1 MAIEIPGSIAHDIR
15 QPIVGDSFGWEAIE
29 PAAAKKTIV
38 IHATASDGPNEDGF
52 TMADYHVNHNG
63 WGGIGVH
70 LVATKDSYPGKPQFG
85 LPAGAHLQYVG
96 DLATWRA
103 GTVNQNP
110 GRIHIEISGIFT
122 AGNGIPSAAQL
133 RAVRA
138 FIDWALSPNNVLPS
152 LNFYNQV
159 TYHNAVPG
167 QNTACPG
174 WNHPS
179 FQAWF
184 AYLQGGPFPDALYA
198 PTPPPAPAPLPVET
212 PAIPDPPVP
221 TPGTVIQPTPDTP
234 EASDLTPGK
243 GGGTDIPVNVVKEY
257 ESSYRVQAGQKTIQ
271 RPDAVAVSVPDL
283 APIENSRV
291 RLVVGG
297 IVDVAGYFDFQGRT
311 YARTVYSATHGLW
324 NGVDT
329 IFFDLPTGQLSGP
342 IAVNTPEVA
351 HPAPDP
357 IVLPDPTA
365 VAPNVSDQQMQEAM
379 VPAAPKPTVWQKW
392 GEFIAAVIALFIK
405 KRGSK

>member
-1 MAIEIPGSIAHDIR
+1 MAIEIPENIAHDIR
-15 QPIVGDSFGWEAIE
+15 QPILGDSFGWAGLE
-29 PAAAKKTIV
+29 PAAAKKSIV
-38 IHATASDGPNEDGF
+38 IHGTGSEAPLEDGF

-70 LVATKDSYPGKPQFG
+70 FVVTEDGYPGKPQFS
-85 LPAGAHLQYVG
+85 LPAGAHAQYVG
-96 DLATWRA
+96 DLLTWRA
-103 GTVNQNP
+103 GTLNQNN
-110 GRIHIEISGIFT
+110 GRIHIEISGLLENHPPT
-122 AGNGIPSAAQL
+122 AAQL
-133 RAVRA
+133 RATRA
-138 FIDWALSPNNVLPS
+138 IIDFLLAPNNLMPS
-152 LNFYNQV
+152 LNFYSQV

-174 WNHPS
+174 WRHPS
-179 FQAWF
+179 FAQWF
-184 AYLQGGPFPDALYA
+184 AYLQGGAFPDALFA
-198 PTPPPAPAPLPVET
+198 PPAPAPDPTPVIPET
-212 PAIPDPPVP
+212 PVIPDPPVP
-221 TPGTVIQPTPDTP
+221 TPGTVIQPAPETPAP
-234 EASDLTPGK
+234 SDMTPGK

-257 ESSYRVQAGQKTIQ
+257 QATYRVQAGQKAIQ
-271 RPDAVAVSVPDL
+271 RDGAVAVSVPEL
-283 APIENSRV
+283 TPIENSRA
-291 RLVVGG
+291 RLGVGG

-311 YARTVYSATHGLW
+311 YARTVYSELHDLW

-329 IFFDLPTGQLSGP
+329 VFFDLPTGQLSGP

-365 VAPNVSDQQMQEAM
+365 VATNVSDQQLQEAT
-379 VPAAPKPTVWQKW
+379 VPAVPKPTVWQKW